1 MSLVIGQTG
10 PGAGLMVT
18 FCEDDALPF
27 CIYSPNILR
36 PMGPS
41 LCLVEGGI
49 QGTNPVMGLQS

>member
-1 MSLVIGQTG
+1 LSLVIGQTG

-18 FCEDDALPF
+18 FCEDDAL
-27 CIYSPNILR
+27 PNILR